1 MLDQMAANISF
12 FGIFLTC
19 VIYILA
25 IAIQK
30 KFPSP
35 ILNPLLVACVII
47 IVLLLVSGIDYNVFL
62 YGKLKADGSY
72 DGTGAIMFQNLLTPT
87 TVCLAIPLYEKLNY
101 LKKYPAAILGGI
113 LAGALACLCSILLM
127 SMLFGL
133 SHTQY
138 VTLLPKSITTAMGMG
153 VSEEL
158 GGMPA
163 VTVAAIVITGI
174 FGNVVAGGVLKL
186 FRIKEPVAQ
195 GLACG
200 TAAHAIG
207 TARAREL
214 GEVQEAMSGLS
225 IAVCGLITTVLASL
239 FAMICF

>member
-1 MLDQMAANISF
+1 MASGISF

-19 VIYILA
+19 VIYIIA

-30 KFPSP
+30 RFKSP

-47 IVLLLVSGIDYNVFL
+47 IVLLLVTGIDYNVFL

-72 DGTGAIMFQNLLTPT
+72 DGTGAILFQNMLTPT

-113 LAGALACLCSILLM
+113 CCGALACLVSILLL
-127 SMLFGL
+127 SILFGL
-133 SHTQY
+133 DHTQY

-153 VSEEL
+153 VSAEL
-158 GGMPA
+158 GGMPS
-163 VTVAAIVITGI
+163 VTVASIVITGI

-186 FRIKEPVAQ
+186 FRITEPVAQ

-207 TARAREL
+207 TARAREF
-214 GEVQEAMSGLS
+214 GDVQEAMSGLS
-225 IAVCGLITTVLASL
+225 IAVCGLITVVLASV
-239 FAMICF
+239 FAMFY